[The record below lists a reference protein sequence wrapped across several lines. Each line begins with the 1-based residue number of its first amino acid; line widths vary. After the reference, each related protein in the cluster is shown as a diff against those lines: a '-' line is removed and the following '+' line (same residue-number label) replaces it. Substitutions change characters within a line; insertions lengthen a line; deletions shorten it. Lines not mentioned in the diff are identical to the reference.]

1 MAYEVTARR
10 WRPQDFESV
19 IGQDHVTTT
28 LKNAIQT
35 GQIAHAYLFSGPRG
49 VGKTTTA
56 RILAK
61 ALNCVN
67 GPTVTPCNE
76 CSFCREISEGRSVD
90 VLEIDGASN
99 NKVEQ
104 VRSHLVESVNYTP
117 SQGKHKIY
125 IIDEVHMLST
135 AAFNAL
141 LKTLEEPPAHVYFIF
156 ATTDPQKVLA
166 TILSRCQRFDFRRM
180 SSVTIVDHL
189 SVIAERSGYT
199 ADRDALSILAR
210 RADGSM
216 RDAESLF
223 DQSVAFGGTTLTV
236 SNVAAVLGL
245 VRQDVYFDLVGK
257 FAGGD
262 VAEGLKLIEDVVYH
276 GYNVNEISIGIIEH
290 LRNLLIT
297 KAAPAIPDLLG
308 AAAVD
313 CEAYKSQAERF
324 STEDLDRLIH
334 LATNMESAIKSSA
347 LPKVQLEIGIV
358 RMIRMEHS
366 VLLANVMQRLTD
378 MAAQLAD
385 PEAMPITSA
394 STSAEPSPTNA
405 RETSSPEPS
414 APSAPADL
422 PVPDISTFAG
432 QPEND
437 PTPTLPATEPEP
449 SPEQPQ
455 RTPVDDDDRADRNPA
470 ESVAL
475 ASDKSQV
482 SEDIEEQDE
491 TQHHDLNLQV
501 AQNAWPTAVSQIKA
515 QRPAIGSF
523 AAAAMVLD
531 CDGSLIT
538 LAFSSQHDFHRQQ
551 ADKNSKVIE
560 DALGEVLGMPVKIKI
575 TTSEHDG
582 EESGTTLLP
591 SEPLTEVNA
600 DTITGQDPVVK
611 RFMDAFDGKIV
622 SDS

>member
-19 IGQDHVTTT
+19 IGQGHVTTT

-180 SSVTIVDHL
+180 SGPTIVDHL

-199 ADRDALSILAR
+199 VDQDALSILAR

-223 DQSVAFGGTTLTV
+223 DQSVAFGGTTLTA

-245 VRQDVYFDLVGK
+245 VEQDVYFDLVGR

-262 VAEGLKLIEDVVYH
+262 VAEGLKLIEDIVHH

-297 KAAPAIPDLLG
+297 KAAPEIPDLLG
-308 AAAVD
+308 AAVVD
-313 CEAYKSQAERF
+313 HEKYKSQAERF
-324 STEDLDRLIH
+324 STDDLDRLIL

-358 RMIRMEHS
+358 RMIRMEQS
-366 VLLANVMQRLTD
+366 VLLASVMQRLTD
-378 MAAQLAD
+378 MAAQIAD
-385 PEAMPITSA
+385 PEAMPVTP
-394 STSAEPSPTNA
+394 TLTNVEPSPTNI
-405 RETSSPEPS
+405 REPS
-414 APSAPADL
+414 SQEQRASTSPTEAQEESTSTLAVQQEPDTTPSQ
-422 PVPDISTFAG
+422 PVSD
-432 QPEND
+432 
-437 PTPTLPATEPEP
+437 PEP
-449 SPEQPQ
+449 SPDPPQ
-455 RTPVDDDDRADRNPA
+455 EIPDDDGTLQDANNT
-470 ESVAL
+470 EIKLSEQSQAL
-475 ASDKSQV
+475 
-482 SEDIEEQDE
+482 EDVVEQDK
-491 TQHHDLNLQV
+491 TQQHDLNLQV
-501 AQNAWPTAVSQIKA
+501 AQNAWPTAVSQIKE

-523 AAAAMVLD
+523 AAAAMVSA

-538 LAFSSQHDFHRQQ
+538 LAFSSQHDFHQQQ

-560 DALGEVLGMPVKIKI
+560 DALGVVLGMPVKIKI

-582 EESGTTLLP
+582 EEAGTSLLP
-591 SEPLTEVNA
+591 TEPLTEVNA
-600 DTITGQDPVVK
+600 NTITGQDPVVK
-611 RFMDAFDGKIV
+611 RFIDAFDGKII